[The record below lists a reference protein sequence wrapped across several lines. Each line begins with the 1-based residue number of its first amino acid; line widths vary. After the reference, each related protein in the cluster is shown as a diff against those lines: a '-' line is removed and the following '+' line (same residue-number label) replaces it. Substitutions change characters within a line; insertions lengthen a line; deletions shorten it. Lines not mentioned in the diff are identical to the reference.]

1 MTAGAL
7 LDVRPARHASRS
19 AVSVVIPCYNYARYL
34 AASVDSVLNQPDV
47 DVSVLIIDDAS
58 TDSSA
63 DVAERLA
70 RRDSRVEF
78 RVHERNRGHIATY
91 NEGLEWADKPYSV
104 LLSADDLLAPGA
116 LARATSILDS
126 HPDVGLVY
134 GRAPAFSG
142 SEPAADAH
150 PGLINLWSGEAWLET
165 RCRLGTTAVLSP
177 EVVVRTELQHLVGGY
192 RADLPHSGDH
202 EMWLRFAAH
211 AGVAYIDAD
220 HAFYR
225 VHSSNMSQAYF
236 GSEVTDLRHRK
247 AAFDAARVYWQ
258 RQKLDADRLHAYAMQ
273 TLAEE
278 ILWSMSRAYERGRVA
293 GLPAGELL
301 AFAREA
307 CPSMSSL
314 PAYRR
319 FARRRRL
326 GTRVSAAMAPVFIPS
341 LVSHRVRHK
350 RLRYGSLWW
359 RHLR

>member
-1 MTAGAL
+1 M
-7 LDVRPARHASRS
+7 
-19 AVSVVIPCYNYARYL
+19 SVVVPCYNYARYL
-34 AASVDSVLNQPDV
+34 AANVESVLNQADV

-63 DVAERLA
+63 EVAERLA
-70 RRDSRVEF
+70 RRDSRVEV
-78 RVHERNRGHIATY
+78 RVHARNSGHIATF
-91 NEGLEWADKPYSV
+91 NEGLQWADKPYTV
-104 LLSADDLLAPGA
+104 LLSADDVLVPGA

-126 HPDVGLVY
+126 RPDVGLVY
-134 GRAPAFSG
+134 GRAPVFSG
-142 SEPAADAH
+142 SPPAADGR
-150 PGLINLWSGEAWLET
+150 PGLVNVWSGEAWLET

-177 EVVVRTELQHLVGGY
+177 EVVVRTELQHAVGGY

-220 HAFYR
+220 QANYR

-236 GSEVTDLRHRK
+236 ISDVTDLRHRK
-247 AAFDAARVYWQ
+247 AAFDAARVYW
-258 RQKLDADRLHAYAMQ
+258 RREKLDADLLHSYAMQ

-278 ILWSMSRAYERGRVA
+278 ILWSMSRAYERGHGPHHQA
-293 GLPAGELL
+293 DELL
-301 AFAREA
+301 SFAQETW
-307 CPSMSSL
+307 PSMASL

-319 FARRRRL
+319 FALRRRL
-326 GTRVSAAMAPVFIPS
+326 GARVSAAMTPVFIPS

-350 RLRYGSLWW
+350 RLRYGNLWW